1 MMVNCGSIDVI
12 NTVLCFA
19 ILILG
24 ILGYVKR
31 RYRLSLAI
39 GVAFGL
45 FGVSHIITI
54 LGLHG
59 CLTDLLVAIRVVAY
73 LIVAFTL
80 YRVLVK
86 R

>member
-1 MMVNCGSIDVI
+1 MMANWSSINVV
-12 NTVLCFA
+12 NTVLCVA

-24 ILGYVKR
+24 LWGYIKGG
-31 RYRLSLAI
+31 YKLSLAI
-39 GVAFGL
+39 GIAFGL

-54 LGLHG
+54 LGLHEN
-59 CLTDLLVAIRVVAY
+59 LTDVLIAIRVIAY

-80 YRVLVK
+80 YRLVVK

>member
-1 MMVNCGSIDVI
+1 MTLNCGSMEVI

-39 GVAFGL
+39 GAAFGL
-45 FGVSHIITI
+45 FGISHVITI

-59 CLTDLLVAIRVVAY
+59 CLADILVAIRVIAY
-73 LIVAFTL
+73 LIVALTL
-80 YRVLVK
+80 YRVLIK